1 MDKVVSEILRGAR
14 TAESR
19 RLADCIQAS
28 TVGYLKKMKYKIL
41 DGGVKGA
48 PFFVL
53 VGSTMPSVLVEI
65 GYCSNKSEALR
76 LKTPQYRQQMA
87 QGIANGIHNYAKGL
101 VLR

>member
-1 MDKVVSEILRGAR
+1 M
-14 TAESR
+14 
-19 RLADCIQAS
+19 
-28 TVGYLKKMKYKIL
+28 
-41 DGGVKGA
+41 KGA